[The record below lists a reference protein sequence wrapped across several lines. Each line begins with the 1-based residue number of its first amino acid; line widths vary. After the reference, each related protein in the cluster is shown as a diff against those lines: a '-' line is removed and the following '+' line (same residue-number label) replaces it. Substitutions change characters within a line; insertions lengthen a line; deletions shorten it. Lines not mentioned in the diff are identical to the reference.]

1 MKVLDAVDD
10 FLYTVEKWA
19 LIILLSFLMI
29 MAFVQVVL
37 RNLFS
42 TGFVW
47 ADILLRNSVLWIAL
61 LGASI
66 ATRERK
72 HIAID
77 VVSRYFSIRKKYVIE
92 IIVSI
97 VSVYVCCLLASAA
110 LTFLKDER
118 DAGSI
123 LVLNIPTWYFL
134 LIVPFA
140 FYAIAFR
147 FSIRVLKRSLV
158 LIKGAK

>member
-19 LIILLSFLMI
+19 IIILLSFLMV

-61 LGASI
+61 LGA
-66 ATRERK
+66 
-72 HIAID
+72 
-77 VVSRYFSIRKKYVIE
+77 
-92 IIVSI
+92 
-97 VSVYVCCLLASAA
+97 
-110 LTFLKDER
+110 
-118 DAGSI
+118 
-123 LVLNIPTWYFL
+123 
-134 LIVPFA
+134 
-140 FYAIAFR
+140 
-147 FSIRVLKRSLV
+147 
-158 LIKGAK
+158 